1 MIKINNFT
9 SKNERWSQDTIKKK
23 TKWNIS
29 KENMKWKYQMHN
41 KNYAWLYRVFLS
53 ERSNEY
59 TQELKLKES
68 VYFRDLLI
76 MQKKTVLSLAEKV
89 KSSDEDKIKTTRLMN
104 ITPYFWGFRWGK
116 LLSDNTNVFN
126 SVLTNNGKENLRE
139 YYINLLGDS
148 YRNHS
153 FNNLLNV
160 NTKLGVGYKI
170 KQMGLKQIMDEKYSN
185 IISRKMENRLSTPHY
200 FFSNR
205 YISRSNILP
214 QIRNWPNT
222 IYSFIKPTI
231 VNIKYIDLITTEFL
245 KVFFNPKL
253 IKRKV
258 IKGNLSEWK
267 VFAGMSIVP
276 IKLFNKYMNELVK
289 FTSQRSQGDLK
300 NVINYSSNILSL
312 PWVRKE
318 LVWAK
323 TFRQIFKSRRAKFEK
338 GYTPKRAVIF
348 NKNRH
353 IWLSKPLFRHT
364 PSNVIIDLYLFNN
377 KSYKLTKY
385 YHMIKV
391 RAIYKYMYSM
401 YANYDQIIQS
411 IISRPRIFY
420 INIIDPKMHEY
431 YSRVIRSYENALIHF
446 SKSQFMYFLLDLLKW
461 NLNNKIFG
469 YLSSTWASLKFNFK
483 LSFKN
488 NIINTQNMDFGQLNN
503 DYNKSGRSLSL
514 ITTMGEGQSKAKPE
528 GYITPTTLNE
538 GCGVF
543 NIYNYNFENFP
554 SDCTEEMDKSNNSS
568 PFGIWITEKA
578 DNRIQKYIPLNW
590 NNTSGIPNVN
600 HYIFRSLSLKSKIYK
615 YRSIYNYEK
624 KNILINDYI
633 TLINN
638 DVYKIKKKKIRNL
651 SWWKNEYYL
660 LKELGPRYNA
670 KVMAKLSNEELERN
684 ALIPLKFE
692 DYPRWSKE
700 LIRDSKLKD
709 KNKQKKRSRKVKI
722 FGKDKF
728 SLHDYKWQLKK
739 GKNWKTLTP
748 KFWEEQ
754 MEKYNTFG
762 KAQKS
767 EDNPNQKWVYD
778 SKTKLKVH
786 ISKFKADNSI
796 FEKINKKRKLKNKI
810 KLKLKKL
817 KFKGKTTGDDSKT
830 QSSEYKVITSQIKKG
845 INQPKYKNK
854 RNIITNSNQFKI
866 NDKNSPQISTRPTNT
881 NMPDKL
887 NQGPVTTKQNTT
899 GSLKSNNYK
908 GKAYNKN
915 KDTKFYEG
923 KTDQPTK
930 FGNENNYYKFDNTN
944 NVKSKDNVSRKNN
957 DRPWL
962 NSSPIP
968 ASPRGGEVKQ
978 HPRAD
983 TNKYKGRDSNII
995 NKDGTTNKEEIQN
1008 NNNIRKNNKNPGNIT
1023 QPGKDDRKNHN
1034 PSLPNFKKKGNNY
1047 SDKIN
1052 SVKSW
1057 NSNEA
1062 IDSNFDSTGKIKN
1075 YRNNSSLRGSDSRFD
1090 IKRKIHTL
1098 RSVSKVDNKYVKPI
1112 TNGIPNVRTKKKIIV
1127 KKSKSLNILFGMLR
1141 NQSTGRIKKDD
1152 LLALLL
1158 NSRTD
1163 EYVDLWNLLNKNW
1176 KLSEYDNLSL
1186 SKGNDIKSNI
1196 RQKRNYIKYVKDNY
1210 KNDKQAKYKKIDIM
1224 VKVLN
1229 NLENRYT
1236 KIDLNSVL
1244 DLKSKMKWDK
1254 FDESVIRMILMLIM
1268 SSKKRVYNKNIETY
1282 FKMKHKDIGRGRP
1295 KSKKKIKTESNLN
1308 MARRGNISK
1317 RNKKLNKKIGTE
1329 LNKFLHYSYERLV
1342 GTIRNKFI
1350 NKDKLYIDIIKQEF
1364 YKINRDVIVSKTTEN
1379 YSYESNTLNNSYE
1392 FGYYTN
1398 NINTRFTMAWN
1409 EVSQFSLKLW
1419 QTLNL
1424 NKREENLIHILNF
1437 SDKAFKPYYRYIIR
1451 LFILGEYRKF
1461 ISRLGF
1467 KSIILH
1473 LNLPFHF
1480 GTGGPGTK
1488 FTWIKDNS
1496 LKIFNFIAVKTL
1508 FNLFTF
1514 NYRSLYILKPKF
1526 YHINK
1531 FRLFKRKAKR
1541 LNFNTWLR
1549 SIRYL
1554 KSLRK
1559 APNNYWLR
1567 YHKLINK
1574 YYKRIINYAKWDTE
1588 RKVLMPYVLYFEDL
1602 LYNIYGK
1609 LALVRIWPLKK
1620 YFLSIYILTERLML
1634 LLDKNAHRKKRR
1646 QSLKHLFT
1654 RYVFKFLNVINK
1666 TKIDKIYESNLG
1678 SNSRWPNELVTEVNK
1693 DLPLGSNFNKLEYF
1707 SKKLDL
1713 AYHLNS
1719 YVLKYSQLD
1728 DFIDIPD
1735 FDYSKTAKDQYLKIE
1750 ESRANMVKYR
1760 TNLIFKKG
1768 FLKYWGRPIK
1778 NMFLDINRTQDIQG
1792 FLFKLAGKAKGVQRK
1807 FNIWHQ
1813 RGSFLGARH
1822 YNKLTYRY
1830 ITISSM
1836 HIRNSLRPTM
1846 EYTQRS
1852 ATFPAGAT
1860 NLKVWYS
1867 SLLSSD
1873 VMELIFYL
1881 LKKKVVFD
1889 ALMNRNF
1896 FVHKNVEYF
1905 LHYNK
1910 WTKDQIS
1917 SLLYKLSYSKYMRKG
1932 PKYYYRRYKKSR
1944 HLNFG
1949 IAVKNRFIRYLRGNR
1964 INRMFQVNSPFLI
1977 KKF

>member
-1 MIKINNFT
+1 MTRINNLN
-9 SKNERWSQDTIKKK
+9 SKNKIWSQDRIKNK
-23 TKWNIS
+23 TKWIIS
-29 KENMKWKYQMHN
+29 TENMKWKYQMHN

-53 ERSNEY
+53 ERSNEF

-68 VYFRDLLI
+68 SYFRDLLI
-76 MQKKTVLSLAEKV
+76 FKNKTVLSLAEKV
-89 KSSDEDKIKTTRLMN
+89 KGYDEEKIKMTRFMN

-116 LLSDNTNVFN
+116 FLNDNTNVFD
-126 SVLTNNGKENLRE
+126 SELTNKRKENLRE
-139 YYINLLGDS
+139 YYINLLDDN

-153 FNNLLNV
+153 LYSLLNV

-170 KQMGLKQIMDEKYSN
+170 KQMGLKQITDEKYSN
-185 IISRKMENRLSTPHY
+185 IISRKMENKLTMPHY

-253 IKRKV
+253 LKRKV
-258 IKGNLSEWK
+258 IKGNSTEWK

-276 IKLFNKYMNELVK
+276 IKLFNKYMNELVR
-289 FTSQRSQGDLK
+289 FTSQRSQVDIK
-300 NVINYSSNILSL
+300 DVFNYSSNILSL
-312 PWVRKE
+312 PWVRNE
-318 LVWAK
+318 LAWAK
-323 TFRQIFKSRRAKFEK
+323 TFRKIFKSRRDKFDK
-338 GYTPKRAVIF
+338 GYTPKRGIIF
-348 NKNRH
+348 SKKRN

-364 PSNVIIDLYLFNN
+364 ASNVIIDLYLFNN
-377 KSYKLTKY
+377 KSFKLTKY
-385 YHMIKV
+385 HHMIKV

-431 YSRVIRSYENALIHF
+431 YSRIIRSYENALIHF
-446 SKSQFMYFLLDLLKW
+446 SKSQFMYFLLDLLRW
-461 NLNNKIFG
+461 NLNNKIFS
-469 YLSSTWASLKFNFK
+469 YLSSRWTGLKFNYKFS
-483 LSFKN
+483 LNN
-488 NIINTQNMDFGQLNN
+488 NIINSENSEFGQLNN
-503 DYNKSGRSLSL
+503 DYNESDRSLSL
-514 ITTMGEGQSKAKPE
+514 ITTLPRSFDDGFGRSM
-528 GYITPTTLNE
+528 N
-538 GCGVF
+538 
-543 NIYNYNFENFP
+543 NNYKFENLS
-554 SDCTEEMDKSNNSS
+554 SDYNEEMNKSNSSS
-568 PFGIWITEKA
+568 PFGIWVTDKSN
-578 DNRIQKYIPLNW
+578 NRIQKYIPLNW
-590 NNTSGIPNVN
+590 NNTSNNVN
-600 HYIFRSLSLKSKIYK
+600 YYIFRSLGLKSKIYK

-638 DVYKIKKKKIRNL
+638 DVYKIEKKKIRNL

-670 KVMAKLSNEELERN
+670 KAIAKLSDEELERN
-684 ALIPLKFE
+684 ALIPLKYE

-700 LIRDSKLKD
+700 LIRNSKS
-709 KNKQKKRSRKVKI
+709 KNNYKEKKTARKVKI

-728 SLHDYKWQLKK
+728 SLNNYKWHLKK
-739 GKNWKTLTP
+739 GKKWKTLTP

-754 MEKYNTFG
+754 MEKYNSFG

-786 ISKFKADNSI
+786 ISKYKADNSI
-796 FEKINKKRKLKNKI
+796 FEKINKKRKLNNKI
-810 KLKLKKL
+810 KQKFNKLKLK
-817 KFKGKTTGDDSKT
+817 GKSGENNLNF
-830 QSSEYKVITSQIKKG
+830 QSSDYKVITNQINKG
-845 INQPKYKNK
+845 INQSKYKNK
-854 RNIITNSNQFKI
+854 NNIITNLNQFDVKDINLPKI
-866 NDKNSPQISTRPTNT
+866 DTRPTNT

-887 NQGPVTTKQNTT
+887 SQGHAVTKQSTT
-899 GSLKSNNYK
+899 GSSKFNNYK
-908 GKAYNKN
+908 GKPHNKN
-915 KDTKFYEG
+915 KGTKNYEH
-923 KTDQPTK
+923 KTDQYDK
-930 FGNENNYYKFDNTN
+930 FGNNNSKYKFDNRN
-944 NVKSKDNVSRKNN
+944 NVKFKDKDNVNRKYN
-957 DRPWL
+957 DRP
-962 NSSPIP
+962 
-968 ASPRGGEVKQ
+968 
-978 HPRAD
+978 
-983 TNKYKGRDSNII
+983 GRDDS
-995 NKDGTTNKEEIQN
+995 
-1008 NNNIRKNNKNPGNIT
+1008 
-1023 QPGKDDRKNHN
+1023 KNHN
-1034 PSLPNFKKKGNNY
+1034 SSFLDFKNKNKNY
-1047 SDKIN
+1047 SDKNN

-1057 NSNEA
+1057 SPNKA
-1062 IDSNFDSTGKIKN
+1062 YDSFFDNQGKIIN
-1075 YRNNSSLRGSDSRFD
+1075 YRDDSWLRGSNSKFNN
-1090 IKRKIHTL
+1090 KRKIHTL
-1098 RSVSKVDNKYVKPI
+1098 RSVSKVDNKYVKPN
-1112 TNGIPNVRTKKKIIV
+1112 TNGMPIDRTKKNKFIM
-1127 KKSKSLNILFGMLR
+1127 KKSKLILLGLLR
-1141 NQSTGRIKKDD
+1141 VFSKPSTGKLYIED
-1152 LLALLL
+1152 LNSLLL
-1158 NSRTD
+1158 NSRAHD
-1163 EYVDLWNLLNKNW
+1163 YKNVWNLLNENW
-1176 KLSEYDNLSL
+1176 NLSEYINLSL
-1186 SKGNDIKSNI
+1186 SKGNDKKSKI
-1196 RQKRNYIKYVKDNY
+1196 RHKRNYIKFVKDNY
-1210 KNDKQAKYKKIDIM
+1210 KNDRQAKYKKIDIM

-1229 NLENRYT
+1229 KLENN

-1244 DLKSKMKWDK
+1244 DLKNNIKWDK

-1268 SSKKRVYNKNIETY
+1268 SSKKKVYNKNIETY
-1282 FKMKHKDIGRGRP
+1282 LKMKQKDIGRGRP
-1295 KSKKKIKTESNLN
+1295 KSNKKLKMKSNLN
-1308 MARRGNISK
+1308 KTKGANISR

-1329 LNKFLHYSYERLV
+1329 LNNFLGYSYERLV

-1350 NKDKLYIDIIKQEF
+1350 NNDKLYIDIIKQEF

-1379 YSYESNTLNNSYE
+1379 YNYESNTLGIPNSYE

-1398 NINTRFTMAWN
+1398 NINTKFTMAWN
-1409 EVSQFSLKLW
+1409 EVTQFSLKLW
-1419 QTLNL
+1419 QTLNF
-1424 NKREENLIHILNF
+1424 NKREENLMHILSF

-1461 ISRLGF
+1461 INRLGF

-1480 GTGGPGTK
+1480 GNGGPGTK

-1554 KSLRK
+1554 KSLRR
-1559 APNNYWLR
+1559 APNSYWLR
-1567 YHKLINK
+1567 YHKLINI

-1620 YFLSIYILTERLML
+1620 YFLSIYILSERLML

-1654 RYVFKFLNVINK
+1654 RFVLTFLNLINR
-1666 TKIDKIYESNLG
+1666 TKIDRIYEANLG
-1678 SNSRWPNELVTEVNK
+1678 SNSRWPTELITEVNK
-1693 DLPLGSNFNKLEYF
+1693 DLPLASNFNKLEYF

-1728 DFIDIPD
+1728 DFIGIPD
-1735 FDYSKTAKDQYLKIE
+1735 FDYSKIAKVHHKRVQR
-1750 ESRANMVKYR
+1750 SRVNMTKEG
-1760 TNLIFKKG
+1760 LDPDFKKG
-1768 FLKYWGRPIK
+1768 FMQYWGRPIK
-1778 NMFLDINRTQDIQG
+1778 NMLLDINRTQDVKG

-1836 HIRNSLRPTM
+1836 HIRNSIRPTM
-1846 EYTQRS
+1846 EHTQVS
-1852 ATFPAGAT
+1852 GTFPAGAT

-1873 VMELIFYL
+1873 IMELIFYF

-1905 LHYNK
+1905 LYYNK
-1910 WTKDQIS
+1910 WTRDRTS
-1917 SLLYKLSYSKYMRKG
+1917 SLFSKLSYLNYMEKRWHKKY
-1932 PKYYYRRYKKSR
+1932 PKRYKKSR
-1944 HLNFG
+1944 HINFG
-1949 IAVKNRFIRYLRGNR
+1949 TTVKNRFIRNLNGNR
-1964 INRMFQVNSPFLI
+1964 INRIFQVNSPFLI
-1977 KKF
+1977 KKGLNYIK

>member
-1 MIKINNFT
+1 MIKINNFN
-9 SKNERWSQDTIKKK
+9 SNNEKWSQDIIKKN
-23 TKWNIS
+23 TKWIIS

-41 KNYAWLYRVFLS
+41 KNFAWLYRVFSS
-53 ERSNEY
+53 ERSNDF

-76 MQKKTVLSLAEKV
+76 LQNKTILSLADKF
-89 KSSDEDKIKTTRLMN
+89 KSYDEEKIKMSRLMN

-116 LLSDNTNVFN
+116 FLNDNINVFN
-126 SVLTNNGKENLRE
+126 NELTNKGKENLRE
-139 YYINLLGDS
+139 YYINLLGDN
-148 YRNHS
+148 YRNHLLY
-153 FNNLLNV
+153 NLLNV

-170 KQMGLKQIMDEKYSN
+170 KQMGLKQITDEKYSN
-185 IISRKMENRLSTPHY
+185 IISRKMENRLSMPHY

-245 KVFFNPKL
+245 KVFFDPKL
-253 IKRKV
+253 LKRKV

-276 IKLFNKYMNELVK
+276 MKLFNKYMNELVR
-289 FTSQRSQGDLK
+289 FTSQRSQIDIK
-300 NVINYSSNILSL
+300 NVFNYSSNILSL
-312 PWVRKE
+312 PWVRNE
-318 LVWAK
+318 LAWAK
-323 TFRQIFKSRRAKFEK
+323 TFRKIFKSRRDKFDK
-338 GYTPKRAVIF
+338 GYTPKRAVVF
-348 NKNRH
+348 SKKRN

-377 KSYKLTKY
+377 KSYTLTKY
-385 YHMIKV
+385 HHMMKV

-431 YSRVIRSYENALIHF
+431 YSRIIRSYENALIHF
-446 SKSQFMYFLLDLLKW
+446 SKSHFMYFLLDLLRW

-469 YLSSTWASLKFNFK
+469 YLSSTWAGLKFNSK
-483 LSFKN
+483 LNYDN
-488 NIINTQNMDFGQLNN
+488 NIINSQNNEFGQLNN
-503 DYNKSGRSLSL
+503 DYNKSDKSLSL
-514 ITTMGEGQSKAKPE
+514 ITSF
-528 GYITPTTLNE
+528 PTSFNE
-538 GCGVF
+538 GCGEF
-543 NIYNYNFENFP
+543 
-554 SDCTEEMDKSNNSS
+554 KSNNYKFENLFSKYNEEMSKSNSPSS
-568 PFGIWITEKA
+568 FGIWVTEKS
-578 DNRIQKYIPLNW
+578 NNITQKYIPLNS
-590 NNTSGIPNVN
+590 NNTSGIPNIN
-600 HYIFRSLSLKSKIYK
+600 FYIFRSLSLKSKIYK
-615 YRSIYNYEK
+615 YRSIYNNEK

-638 DVYKIKKKKIRNL
+638 DVYKIEKKRLRNL

-670 KVMAKLSNEELERN
+670 KAVSKLNDEELERN
-684 ALIPLKFE
+684 ALIPLKYE

-700 LIRDSKLKD
+700 LIRNSKSKNR
-709 KNKQKKRSRKVKI
+709 NKQNKRARKVKI

-728 SLHDYKWQLKK
+728 SLNNYKWHLKK
-739 GKNWKTLTP
+739 GKKWKTLTP

-754 MEKYNTFG
+754 MEKYNAFG

-767 EDNPNQKWVYD
+767 DENPNQKWVYD

-786 ISKFKADNSI
+786 ISKYKADSSI
-796 FEKINKKRKLKNKI
+796 FEKINKKRKIKNKI
-810 KLKLKKL
+810 KLKINKFKL
-817 KFKGKTTGDDSKT
+817 KGKSGENNFKSLTSD
-830 QSSEYKVITSQIKKG
+830 YKVIPNQINKG
-845 INQPKYKNK
+845 INQSKYRNNN
-854 RNIITNSNQFKI
+854 NIITNSNQFDMK
-866 NDKNSPQISTRPTNT
+866 DKNLPKIDIRPTNT
-881 NMPDKL
+881 NMPDIL
-887 NQGPVTTKQNTT
+887 NQGSGITKQSTIE
-899 GSLKSNNYK
+899 SSKSINYK
-908 GKAYNKN
+908 GKPYNKN
-915 KDTKFYEG
+915 RGTKIYED
-923 KTDQPTK
+923 KTDQYNK
-930 FGNENNYYKFDNTN
+930 FGNDNSKYKFDNRN
-944 NVKSKDNVSRKNN
+944 NVKFKDKDNVNRKNN
-957 DRPWL
+957 DRP
-962 NSSPIP
+962 
-968 ASPRGGEVKQ
+968 
-978 HPRAD
+978 
-983 TNKYKGRDSNII
+983 GRDD
-995 NKDGTTNKEEIQN
+995 NKS
-1008 NNNIRKNNKNPGNIT
+1008 
-1023 QPGKDDRKNHN
+1023 HN
-1034 PSLPNFKKKGNNY
+1034 PPFSGMTKKGKNY
-1047 SDKIN
+1047 SDQNN
-1052 SVKSW
+1052 SVKNW
-1057 NSNEA
+1057 KSNEA
-1062 IDSNFDSTGKIKN
+1062 YDSFFDSKGKIKN
-1075 YRNNSSLRGSDSRFD
+1075 YRDDSWLRGSKSNFGN
-1090 IKRKIHTL
+1090 KRKVHTL
-1098 RSVSKVDNKYVKPI
+1098 RSVSKVNNKYVKPI
-1112 TNGIPNVRTKKKIIV
+1112 INGILNDPTKKDKFRM
-1127 KKSKSLNILFGMLR
+1127 KKSKLILLGLLRRLSNRGKPSMVKLNNDGL
-1141 NQSTGRIKKDD
+1141 N
-1152 LLALLL
+1152 ALLL
-1158 NSRTD
+1158 NSRAYD
-1163 EYVDLWNLLNKNW
+1163 YNNLWNLLNENW
-1176 KLSEYDNLSL
+1176 NLSEYDNLSL
-1186 SKGNDIKSNI
+1186 SKGNDLKSNI
-1196 RQKRNYIKYVKDNY
+1196 RHRRNYIKFVKDNY
-1210 KNDKQAKYKKIDIM
+1210 KNDNQAKYKKIDIM

-1229 NLENRYT
+1229 KLEKN
-1236 KIDLNSVL
+1236 KIDLDSVL
-1244 DLKSKMKWDK
+1244 DLKNKIRWDK
-1254 FDESVIRMILMLIM
+1254 FDESVIRMILMLVM

-1282 FKMKHKDIGRGRP
+1282 LKMKRKDIGRGRP
-1295 KSKKKIKTESNLN
+1295 KSKKKMKTQSNLN
-1308 MARRGNISK
+1308 KTRGANISR

-1329 LNKFLHYSYERLV
+1329 LNTFLGYSFERLV

-1350 NKDKLYIDIIKQEF
+1350 NNDKLYIDIIKQEF

-1379 YSYESNTLNNSYE
+1379 YKYESNRSGIPNSYE

-1419 QTLNL
+1419 QTLNF
-1424 NKREENLIHILNF
+1424 NKREENLMHILSF

-1467 KSIILH
+1467 KSIILY
-1473 LNLPFHF
+1473 LNLPFYF
-1480 GTGGPGTK
+1480 GNGGPGTK

-1559 APNNYWLR
+1559 APNSYWLR

-1574 YYKRIINYAKWDTE
+1574 YYRRIINYAKWDTE

-1654 RYVFKFLNVINK
+1654 RFVLNFLNLINK
-1666 TKIDKIYESNLG
+1666 TKIDRIYEANLG
-1678 SNSRWPNELVTEVNK
+1678 SNSRWPTELITEVNK
-1693 DLPLGSNFNKLEYF
+1693 DLPIASNFNKLEYF

-1728 DFIDIPD
+1728 DFIGIPD
-1735 FDYSKTAKDQYLKIE
+1735 FDYPKIAKDQYKNVQ
-1750 ESRANMVKYR
+1750 ESRVNMIKHR
-1760 TNLIFKKG
+1760 LDLKFKKG
-1768 FLKYWGRPIK
+1768 FMQYWGRPIQ
-1778 NMFLDINRTQDIQG
+1778 NMFLDINRTQDIKG

-1846 EYTQRS
+1846 EYNQVS
-1852 ATFPAGAT
+1852 GAFPAGAT

-1910 WTKDQIS
+1910 WTKDQIR
-1917 SLLYKLSYSKYMRKG
+1917 SLFYKLSYLDYMEKRGHKKYSKRN
-1932 PKYYYRRYKKSR
+1932 KKSR
-1944 HLNFG
+1944 ELNFG
-1949 IAVKNRFIRYLRGNR
+1949 IAVKNRFIRYLKGNR
-1964 INRMFQVNSPFLI
+1964 INKMFRVNSPFIL
-1977 KKF
+1977 KKV